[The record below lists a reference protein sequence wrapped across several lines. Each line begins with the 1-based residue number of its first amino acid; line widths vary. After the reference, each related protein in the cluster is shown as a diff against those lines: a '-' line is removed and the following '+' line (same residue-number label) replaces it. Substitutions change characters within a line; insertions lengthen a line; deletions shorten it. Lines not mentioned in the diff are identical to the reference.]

1 VHTYNFICSNATRRS
16 RRSRRDKISERE
28 LSSFLSF
35 SFFRKKDTLPAN
47 ESAYSRFRFRFRLGR
62 SFRWWKADRGGAETV
77 GSGPREPE
85 FWRRAAIGRRLEYA
99 LWALGLPASRGDC
112 RETAGQYRR
121 GARPVATA
129 RFNPYNPVSRIAL
142 MHIRICRNAWTRARN
157 FFEDRHS
164 PIHPYPALISG
175 EFSIVFTYAHFRW
188 SEDALPI

>member
-1 VHTYNFICSNATRRS
+1 MLRDVRDVQDETRYR
-16 RRSRRDKISERE
+16 KIPKGA
-28 LSSFLSF
+28 LFF
-35 SFFRKKDTLPAN
+35 SFFLLFSQERYASCEWECIFSVPFPIPIRTELSMVKSRSVVRKPSAVDP
-47 ESAYSRFRFRFRLGR
+47 ESRVLATGRDRSASGVRALG
-62 SFRWWKADRGGAETV
+62 S
-77 GSGPREPE
+77 
-85 FWRRAAIGRRLEYA
+85 
-99 LWALGLPASRGDC
+99 GLPASRGDC

-175 EFSIVFTYAHFRW
+175 EFSIVFKYAHFRW